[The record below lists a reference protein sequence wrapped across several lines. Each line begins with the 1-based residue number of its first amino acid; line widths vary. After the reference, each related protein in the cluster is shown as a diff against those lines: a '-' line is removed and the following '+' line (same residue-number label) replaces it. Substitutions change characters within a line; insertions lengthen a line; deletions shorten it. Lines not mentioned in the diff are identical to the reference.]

1 MRKLAGGFLF
11 VLMFVVVVVVACKSA
26 KDQGKTAA
34 AEEKKKEVEA
44 PKPIPV
50 PEKKLDFSA
59 GPPTIV
65 YRTRGDY
72 RRNVAVTLSADKSKI
87 VSFPG
92 VNDVYYNSLLAYPYN
107 LRGDYLLDNR
117 GIDTNV
123 AFLKMNYETYSK
135 LPAEPKAEELYEQ
148 IIDKHPLLEMYN
160 CGNRKQFRNDISEIN
175 QMIADSTLFQKCK
188 KMK

>member
-1 MRKLAGGFLF
+1 MQKAAGRFLF
-11 VLMFVVVVVVACKSA
+11 LLLFVFLSCKSSRE
-26 KDQGKTAA
+26 QSKTIAV
-34 AEEKKKEVEA
+34 EEKKEETKAVEQQ
-44 PKPIPV
+44 
-50 PEKKLDFSA
+50 EERKLDFSA

-87 VSFPG
+87 VSYPG
-92 VNDVYYNSLLAYPYN
+92 VNDVFYNGMLAYPYN

-123 AFLKMNYETYSK
+123 AFLKMTYEDYIK
-135 LPAEPKAEELYEQ
+135 LPTAPTAEELYDQ
-148 IIDKHPLLEMYN
+148 IIDKHPLLEMCN
-160 CGNRKQFRNDISEIN
+160 CGNRQQFRNDISEIN